1 VSERAD
7 STLSEQESPG
17 PAESEDRTLSRFDP
31 MLRALMTFGLVEQD
45 HDGAEDASKEWRLTA
60 AAQRRMQSLVAPAP
74 PAEKLIYFGHR
85 CGSCGEH
92 APTRISSGTFLCD
105 ACRSTPVAELAPRR
119 EPRPA

>member
-1 VSERAD
+1 MSERAD
-7 STLSEQESPG
+7 SKGSEQPSPK
-17 PAESEDRTLSRFDP
+17 PVEAEDRTLSRFDP

-45 HDGAEDASKEWRLTA
+45 HDGVDDASTTWRLTA
-60 AAQRRMQSLVAPAP
+60 AAQRRLQALVTPVP

-105 ACRSTPVAELAPRR
+105 ACRNTPVDELAPRR

>member
-7 STLSEQESPG
+7 STGGEQQGPG
-17 PAESEDRTLSRFDP
+17 PVEVEDPTLSRFDP

-45 HDGAEDASKEWRLTA
+45 HDGGDDASAPWRLTA
-60 AAQRRMQSLVAPAP
+60 AVQRRMQALVAPAP

-105 ACRSTPVAELAPRR
+105 ACRNTPVAELAPRR